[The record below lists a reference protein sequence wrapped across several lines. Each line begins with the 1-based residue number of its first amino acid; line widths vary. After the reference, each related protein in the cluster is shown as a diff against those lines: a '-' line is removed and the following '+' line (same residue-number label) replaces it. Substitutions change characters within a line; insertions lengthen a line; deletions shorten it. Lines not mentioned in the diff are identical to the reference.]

1 MKTKGKTRKALAAKN
16 SRLKQKL
23 EIKEALIKSLN
34 RSIACAAE
42 DAANMMRAL
51 MDAVA
56 FLDRL
61 KDGGGNWTIE
71 DVKRIEEIRKLS
83 VL

>member
-1 MKTKGKTRKALAAKN
+1 MAKPETKKSLKKEIARLERKI
-16 SRLKQKL
+16 
-23 EIKEALIKSLN
+23 ETKEHLIKSLD
-34 RSIACAAE
+34 RSIACAVE
-42 DAANMMRAL
+42 EMSEMMRAL
-51 MDAVA
+51 LDAVK
-56 FLDRL
+56 FFDRL